1 MIHIPLVPLNELRTG
16 WAWTCLTQVAV
27 ESHPSFCWYFMQ
39 LIDCQLAFSKT
50 RQKKHITNIHQW
62 HQWHQKVSI
71 CHLRRTTKLV
81 TSSVTKA
88 KPTRS
93 WQFWRF
99 LVFYGFPLWLY
110 HINRV
115 VISKTNKKTSIDE
128 STSSKN
134 IHDSNWILPKRTW
147 HWKKT
152 LQAFVALNHSIACSK
167 NQAFELGCGPAATET
182 LGCVPSWEQRCE
194 SQGFKCCTKSQ
205 SPSFFSSHGAE

>member
-1 MIHIPLVPLNELRTG
+1 MTSKSQHLPSAAHHEACDELRHQGQTNQE
-16 WAWTCLTQVAV
+16 LAV
-27 ESHPSFCWYFMQ
+27 
-39 LIDCQLAFSKT
+39 LA
-50 RQKKHITNIHQW
+50 
-62 HQWHQKVSI
+62 VS
-71 CHLRRTTKLV
+71 
-81 TSSVTKA
+81 SG
-88 KPTRS
+88 
-93 WQFWRF
+93 
-99 LVFYGFPLWLY
+99 VFYGFPLWLY

-128 STSSKN
+128 SISSKN

-152 LQAFVALNHSIACSK
+152 LQAFVALNHSIACGK